1 MTSSRDCV
9 CADTLRTDVKI
20 NAVAKKICFIGTIS
34 FVIKAKGRDW
44 VCETTTRCKAEL
56 ARPRTFPQHTLPLLP
71 LLRSRPG
78 GVHKASVVRSPG
90 SDKTSKIVW
99 RRGWDSNPRN
109 GFPFTAFP
117 VLPVQ
122 PLLHLSWISHKKHK
136 SHKIFFE
143 LFMPFVAK
151 NVAERVGFEPTVGVN
166 PLRFSRPVH

>member
-90 SDKTSKIVW
+90 SDIWLSIT
-99 RRGWDSNPRN
+99 RGLN
-109 GFPFTAFP
+109 
-117 VLPVQ
+117 
-122 PLLHLSWISHKKHK
+122 
-136 SHKIFFE
+136 
-143 LFMPFVAK
+143 
-151 NVAERVGFEPTVGVN
+151 
-166 PLRFSRPVH
+166 LRLAMREQAQESIN